1 MTQRNR
7 AWRRRQQRRILDKV
21 QHSHL
26 WVWNQLF
33 APKEKLQPLSNH
45 MVNPKKTQLQKLHGH
60 IQAVRE
66 SLRANDDHWEVA
78 PSLEVAQ

>member
-7 AWRRRQQRRILDKV
+7 AWRRRQTRRVLEKI

-26 WVWNQLF
+26 WLWNQIF
-33 APKEKLQPLSNH
+33 AGKEKVKPTVNH

-66 SLRANDDHWEVA
+66 TLRANEDSWETA
-78 PSLEVAQ
+78 N

>member
-21 QHSHL
+21 QHSHVWL
-26 WVWNQLF
+26 WNQLF
-33 APKEKLQPLSNH
+33 TSKDRKPTSEH
-45 MVNPKKTQLQKLHGH
+45 MVNPKKTQLQKLDGH

-66 SLRANDDHWEVA
+66 SLRANDDLWEVA
-78 PSLEVAQ
+78 

>member
-7 AWRRRQQRRILDKV
+7 AWRRRQQRRILDKI

-26 WVWNQLF
+26 WFWNQLF
-33 APKEKLQPLSNH
+33 AAKTTLQPTSDH
-45 MVNPKKTQLQKLHGH
+45 MVNPKKTQLQKLDGH

-66 SLRANDDHWEVA
+66 SLRANDDAWEIA
-78 PSLEVAQ
+78 

>member
-7 AWRRRQQRRILDKV
+7 AWRRRQYRRILDKV

-26 WVWNQLF
+26 WLRNQLF
-33 APKEKLQPLSNH
+33 EQKEISPTSSH
-45 MVNPKKTQLQKLHGH
+45 MVNPKKTQLQMLHGH

-66 SLRANDDHWEVA
+66 SLRANEDWFEPIEA
-78 PSLEVAQ
+78 PVSA